1 VRRIALSD
9 VTPKVDT
16 HSRMRLALAR
26 ALFVKV
32 RLICPPLS
40 LKIEVIDVVQPAL
53 LLLDE
58 PSNHS
63 PY

>member
-1 VRRIALSD
+1 MRGIALPD
-9 VTPKVDT
+9 GTPKVDT

-32 RLICPPLS
+32 RFMYSPYS
-40 LKIEVIDVVQPAL
+40 LNSEPTDVVQPAL

>member
-1 VRRIALSD
+1 MRGIALPD
-9 VTPKVDT
+9 VTPKDDT
-16 HSRMRLALAR
+16 HSRMRLALVR
-26 ALFVKV
+26 ALLVKV
-32 RLICPPLS
+32 RVVYSRYS
-40 LKIEVIDVVQPAL
+40 LNLELTDVVQPAL

>member
-1 VRRIALSD
+1 MRGITLPD
-9 VTPKVDT
+9 VTPKGDT

-32 RLICPPLS
+32 RFMYSPHSFNLELT
-40 LKIEVIDVVQPAL
+40 DFVQPAL